1 MPPETLM
8 LYKLIVLYILDRV
21 DFPMTN
27 TQVVSIITEREYANY
42 FTVQQVLAE
51 LVDDGYISLEQKRN
65 AAFYRITPDG
75 HEALSFFYKNIS
87 RNIRDDI
94 DMYLSEQQ
102 YALREESS
110 NVADYYEARKG
121 EYSVELKVLER
132 DATVIEIHLTVPSR
146 ENAETI
152 CRNWRK
158 NNADVYAYILNSL
171 LGDNEEAAPTEQ
183 TQPDEYKP
191 I

>member
-1 MPPETLM
+1 MQPETLM
-8 LYKLIVLYILDRV
+8 LYKLIILYILDRV

-27 TQVVSIITEREYANY
+27 SQLANFITDREYTTFFN
-42 FTVQQVLAE
+42 VQQVLAD
-51 LVDDGYISLEQKRN
+51 LVDDGFISIDQKRN
-65 AAFYRITPDG
+65 ASYYRITADG
-75 HEALSFFYKNIS
+75 HETLSFFYKNIS

-110 NVADYYEARKG
+110 NIADYHELGKG
-121 EYSVELKVLER
+121 EYLVELKVMER
-132 DATVIEIHLTVPSR
+132 NTTVIEMHLTVPSR

-158 NNADVYAYILNSL
+158 KNADIYAYVLNSL
-171 LGDNEEAAPTEQ
+171 LGE
-183 TQPDEYKP
+183 PDTTLS
-191 I
+191 

>member
-1 MPPETLM
+1 MQPETLM
-8 LYKLIVLYILDRV
+8 LYKLIILYILDRV

-27 TQVVSIITEREYANY
+27 AQLSNFITDRQYTNY
-42 FTVQQVLAE
+42 FNVQQVLAD
-51 LVDDGYISLEQKRN
+51 LTDDGYITLDQTRN

-102 YALREESS
+102 YSLREESS
-110 NVADYYEARKG
+110 NVADYHEARKG
-121 EYSVELKVLER
+121 EYVVELKVVER
-132 DATVIEIHLTVPSR
+132 ETSVIEIRLTVPSK

-158 NNADVYAYILNSL
+158 KNADIYAYVLNSL
-171 LGDNEEAAPTEQ
+171 LGEQ
-183 TQPDEYKP
+183 PET
-191 I
+191 

>member
-1 MPPETLM
+1 MQPETLM
-8 LYKLIVLYILDRV
+8 LYKLIILYILDRV

-27 TQVVSIITEREYANY
+27 AQLSNFITDRQYTNY
-42 FTVQQVLAE
+42 FNVQQVLAD
-51 LVDDGYISLEQKRN
+51 LTDDGYITLDQTRN

-75 HEALSFFYKNIS
+75 HEALSFFYKNVS

-102 YALREESS
+102 YSLREESS
-110 NVADYYEARKG
+110 NVADYHEARKG
-121 EYSVELKVLER
+121 EYVVELKVVER
-132 DATVIEIHLTVPSR
+132 ETSVIEIRLTVPSK

-158 NNADVYAYILNSL
+158 KNADIYAYVLNSL
-171 LGDNEEAAPTEQ
+171 LGEQ
-183 TQPDEYKP
+183 PET
-191 I
+191 

>member
-1 MPPETLM
+1 MQPETLM
-8 LYKLIVLYILDRV
+8 LYKLIILYILDRV

-27 TQVVSIITEREYANY
+27 AQLSNCITDREYTNY
-42 FTVQQVLAE
+42 FNVQQVLAD
-51 LVDDGYISLEQKRN
+51 LTDDGYITLDQTRN

-102 YALREESS
+102 YSLREESS
-110 NVADYYEARKG
+110 NVADYHEERKG
-121 EYSVELKVLER
+121 EFVVELKVVER
-132 DATVIEIHLTVPSR
+132 DTTVVEIRLAVPSK

-158 NNADVYAYILNSL
+158 KNADIYAYVLNSL
-171 LGDNEEAAPTEQ
+171 LGD
-183 TQPDEYKP
+183 QPDP
-191 I
+191 AD

>member
-1 MPPETLM
+1 MQPETLM

-27 TQVVSIITEREYANY
+27 AQLATFITERQYTSY
-42 FTVQQVLAE
+42 FNVQQVLAD
-51 LVDDGYISLEQKRN
+51 LVDDGYITLEQKRN

-102 YALREESS
+102 YSLREESS

-121 EYSVELKVLER
+121 EYTVELKVLER
-132 DATVIEIHLTVPSR
+132 DATVIEIHLTMPSR
-146 ENAETI
+146 DNAETI

-158 NNADVYAYILNSL
+158 KNADIYAYVLNAL
-171 LGDNEEAAPTEQ
+171 LGDKEAAGPAAAE
-183 TQPDEYKP
+183 PAGE
-191 I
+191 